1 MHTLKNYQRTLS
13 LLAIIF
19 FIVST
24 SFLSEQTSNKA
35 YSDFGGWVKL
45 GTTTVSP
52 GVDSDILNLTDTK
65 ETFHRLKFKVS
76 KAPVYIRNVRIIY
89 NDRTSESHNITRHFQ
104 KGDASRVLDL
114 VGYERIIEKVI
125 FSYSRRNSGKKQAD
139 LVVMAKI

>member
-1 MHTLKNYQRTLS
+1 MHTLKNYKKTLS
-13 LLAIIF
+13 LFAIIF

-24 SFLSEQTSNKA
+24 SFLSEDSGNEI

-45 GTTTVSP
+45 GTKTVSP
-52 GVDSDILNLTDTK
+52 GVDSDELDITETK
-65 ETFHRLKFKVS
+65 ESFHRLKFKVS

-89 NDRTSESHNITRHFQ
+89 NDNTSESHIITRHFQ

-114 VGYERIIEKVI
+114 VGYERLIKKVI
-125 FSYSRRNSGKKQAD
+125 FSYRRRNSGQKRAN